1 MNNEL
6 IGKKIRMAREEKG
19 ITQEELAE
27 KMDLSVS
34 FLCQVECGKKK
45 FSLKRLVEVSNILE
59 KPINYFIEGYEIKNN
74 GTVNEIV
81 TVFSKMSNSKQKL
94 SLQIIKVLYD
104 AGKIE

>member
-6 IGKKIRMAREEKG
+6 MGRKIRMAREEKG

-45 FSLKRLVEVSNILE
+45 FNLKRIVEVSNILE

-74 GTVNEIV
+74 CTINEIV

-94 SLQIIKVLYD
+94 SLQIIKLLYD
-104 AGKIE
+104 VGKIE